1 MVVPLMLVV
10 QLIFLATGATTGI
23 GRKITVKLSS
33 SVKQIIVI
41 LSLVLPSSL
50 TVSAHDTESIDQKSD
65 SWRFINLA
73 DWHWAEK
80 YVMGNRKQGFEAE
93 VEDNIATLK
102 WMKQNFGGELI
113 LIPGDSNTGHW
124 DTPKFIKKFNANLTP
139 KQAILQ
145 AGKLSYTGMIDTF
158 QRGGYDKLIMA
169 VGDHEMGDNPWPV
182 GSDVSKYQAE
192 FRESFANAFNYST
205 DGSTFKY
212 NDKIGSADSR
222 PLGTMY
228 ENTSYAYQHKNV
240 LFVTMD
246 VFHQQDYKTA
256 IGEEGTVTG
265 TVVGPHLTWF
275 EKVLSEARKDARIKH
290 IFVQS
295 HLPVIY
301 PVRKVSSGGMLIDD
315 GVDNPFWQLMRKY
328 QVDIYFAGEVH
339 ANTVT
344 KDPESNLLQVVTRGN
359 FFTNFQ
365 TVDITDNKI
374 EMTLYRHFGEQ
385 TSDGDYHVSGTLS
398 IDKSTQKTL
407 IKGSG
412 GLALLEP
419 KSKLLHFTFEEDF
432 AQIDRPING
441 LREKKNSSVIDGKYC
456 DRSLPNLGTF
466 GAQYDALHC
475 NVKIVQDKSRSVGQ
489 FAEDSRMAV
498 FAMGPLQGKHA
509 IAYELS
515 FKTVAKANQIL
526 INTAAIWGNKP
537 KDFLNLYLDDGIATV
552 AISSNKMLKAKS
564 NKLNDGQWHRIKVSM
579 PHDDAKLSELIVEI
593 DGKVVDSNQSNGE
606 AKIKLN
612 QNMRFTLGGKGFSS
626 KSMKTIPVKN
636 FIGLIDDVSF
646 WTI

>member
-1 MVVPLMLVV
+1 M
-10 QLIFLATGATTGI
+10 
-23 GRKITVKLSS
+23 KSS
-33 SVKQIIVI
+33 SLVKPIIVI
-41 LSLVLPSSL
+41 LSLVLPSLFSVL
-50 TVSAHDTESIDQKSD
+50 AHGTETIDNKSD
-65 SWRFINLA
+65 SWRFISLA
-73 DWHWAEK
+73 DWHWGEK
-80 YVMGNRKQGFEAE
+80 YVMGNRKQGFEAD

-102 WMKQNFGGELI
+102 WMKQGFGGELI
-113 LIPGDSNTGHW
+113 LLPGDSNTGHW
-124 DTPKFIKKFNANLTP
+124 GMPKFIKKFNANLSP

-145 AGKLSYTGMIDTF
+145 AGKRSYAGMIDTF

-169 VGDHEMGDNPWPV
+169 VGDHEVGDNPWPV
-182 GSDVSKYQAE
+182 ASDVSKYQAE

-212 NDKIGSADSR
+212 SDKIGSADSR
-222 PLGTMY
+222 PLGTIY

-275 EKVLSEARKDARIKH
+275 ETVLSEARKDATIKH

-301 PVRKVSSGGMLIDD
+301 PVRKVSSSGMLIDN
-315 GVDNPFWQLMRKY
+315 GVDNPFWELMRKY

-365 TVDITDNKI
+365 TIDITDNKI

-385 TSDGDYHVSGTLS
+385 TSDGDYHASGTLS
-398 IDKSTQKTL
+398 IDKSTQKTR
-407 IKGSG
+407 IKASG

-432 AQIDRPING
+432 AEVDRPING
-441 LREKKNSSVIDGKYC
+441 LREKESSSVIDGKHC
-456 DRSLPNLGTF
+456 DRTLANSGTF

-475 NVKIVQDKSRSVGQ
+475 NVEIVPGKHGNVGQ
-489 FAEDSRMAV
+489 FTEDSRMAV

-515 FKTVAKANQIL
+515 FKTDAKANQIL
-526 INTAAIWGNKP
+526 VNTATIWGNTP
-537 KDFLNLYLDDGIATV
+537 KDFLNLYLDNGIATV
-552 AISSNKMLKAKS
+552 AISDKKMLKAES
-564 NKLNDGQWHRIKVSM
+564 NKLNDGKWHRIKVSM
-579 PHDDAKLSELIVEI
+579 PHDNAKLSELVVEV
-593 DGKVVDSNQSNGE
+593 DGKVVDSKQTRGD
-606 AKIKLN
+606 AIIKLN
-612 QNMRFTLGGKGFSS
+612 QSMRFTIGGKGYS
-626 KSMKTIPVKN
+626 KNALKTLPVKN
-636 FIGLIDDVSF
+636 FIGLIDDVSL
-646 WTI
+646 WTL